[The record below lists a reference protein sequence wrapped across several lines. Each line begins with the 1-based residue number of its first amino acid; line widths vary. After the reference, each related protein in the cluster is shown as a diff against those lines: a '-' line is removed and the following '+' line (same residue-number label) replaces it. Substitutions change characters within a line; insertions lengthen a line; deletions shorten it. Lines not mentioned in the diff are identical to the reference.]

1 MVGLVANNFFMS
13 GQDVVQ
19 SLVSFVFTEILRKWV
34 LFLSSLLH
42 TSRDRECP
50 GHDAVFTL

>member
-1 MVGLVANNFFMS
+1 MS

-42 TSRDRECP
+42 KVETVSAQGTMQCSPSETKIYP
-50 GHDAVFTL
+50 LF